1 MVRIAICDDD
11 VKETGAAEEVIRAC
25 CRKEEKICE
34 CRAYS
39 NSKALLYE
47 VEEGEYFD
55 ILLLDI
61 EMPQMDG
68 MALTGE
74 IKKYLPDALV
84 IFVTSYEKYVF
95 KAFEVQPFRFV
106 PKKFREEML
115 PAAVTDAMRLALDR
129 DGKFYVAEN
138 QRQLEKIPL
147 RSITYIWHQ
156 EKYAYIEKTNGE
168 HTKVRRTLRQV
179 YKELPQED
187 FMWMDRG
194 CIVNLSQIARING
207 EDLILTDGTRLNV
220 SRDRLTELKNRVR
233 EYWMEKGGLR

>member
-11 VKETGAAEEVIRAC
+11 EKETGMAEEVVKEC
-25 CRKEEKICE
+25 CRREQKICE

-39 NSKALLYE
+39 SSKALLYE

-61 EMPQMDG
+61 EMPELDG

-74 IKKYLPDALV
+74 IKRYLPDALV

-95 KAFEVQPFRFV
+95 KAFEMQPFRFV
-106 PKKFREEML
+106 PKKCREEML
-115 PAAVTDAMRLALDR
+115 PAAVTEAMRLAFDR
-129 DGKFYVAEN
+129 DGKYYIAEN
-138 QRQLEKIPL
+138 QRMLEKIPL

-179 YKELPQED
+179 YKGLPQED
-187 FMWMDRG
+187 FIWMDRG
-194 CIVNLSQIARING
+194 CIVNLSQIARIDG
-207 EDLILTDGTRLNV
+207 EELILTDGTRLNV

-233 EYWMEKGGLR
+233 EYWMEKEGLR